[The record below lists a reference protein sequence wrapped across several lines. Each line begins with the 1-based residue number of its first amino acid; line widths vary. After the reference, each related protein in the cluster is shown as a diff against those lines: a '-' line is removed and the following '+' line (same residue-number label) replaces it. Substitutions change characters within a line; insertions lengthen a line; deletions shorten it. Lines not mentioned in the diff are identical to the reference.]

1 MTSIEPTVA
10 LGFGVKFYKCELG
23 AKNKWSPICLNRL
36 PFVAMMT
43 PSTLIREKSTPMTTK
58 KIATKNVVE
67 VDR

>member
-43 PSTLIREKSTPMTTK
+43 PSTLIREKKYADDNK
-58 KIATKNVVE
+58 KDSDKKCCGN
-67 VDR
+67 